1 MILLGSVVNGLAI
14 IAGSLSGVILRNISE
29 QTKDTVTKGIAL
41 GVIALAVQMAITAK
55 SFILIIIAICI
66 GGMIGEGLKIEDAM
80 TKLGLFLE
88 RRFARGNSNFAE
100 GFVTAS
106 LIYLIGSMGIIGGI
120 QSGVSND
127 HTTLFT
133 KAVMDGF
140 MSIMLTASLGI
151 GVLFSAFPVIIYQG
165 LIAIFASIIVK
176 YLPPELLNLLMDEIS
191 AIGGLMIMAIGFNV
205 MKLTKIRV
213 SNFLPAILVLVV
225 ILTVQ
230 YYYF

>member
-41 GVIALAVQMAITAK
+41 GVIALAIQMAITAK
-55 SFILIIIAICI
+55 SFIIIIIAICI

-213 SNFLPAILVLVV
+213 SNFLPAILVLVA